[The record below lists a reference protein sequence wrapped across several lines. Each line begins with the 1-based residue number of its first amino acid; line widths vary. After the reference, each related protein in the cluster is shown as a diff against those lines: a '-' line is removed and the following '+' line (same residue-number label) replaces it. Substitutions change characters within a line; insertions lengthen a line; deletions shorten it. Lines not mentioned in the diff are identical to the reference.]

1 MVLAG
6 GWINLVNMVNE
17 AVIIIDN
24 IAVLRTNTY
33 SLAMRHLSLSLRTG
47 ENWGVFEVI

>member
-47 ENWGVFEVI
+47 GNWGVFEVI